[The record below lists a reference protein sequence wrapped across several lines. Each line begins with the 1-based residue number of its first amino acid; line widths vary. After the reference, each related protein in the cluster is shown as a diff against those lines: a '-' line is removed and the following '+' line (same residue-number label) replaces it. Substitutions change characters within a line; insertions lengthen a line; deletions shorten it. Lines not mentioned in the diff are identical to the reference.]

1 MASKQVSLSVND
13 IPIELDF
20 FVHDFIDHT
29 VGGILAGLQDTGEIE
44 TLELSIEG
52 DEVTINLNNAIV
64 PIKAFV
70 TKIIRNTIAGM
81 ISTLKGVNE
90 INKVNI
96 VIRK

>member
-13 IPIELDF
+13 IPIELDY

-64 PIKAFV
+64 PIKPFV
-70 TKIIRNTIAGM
+70 TKIIRNTVTGM
-81 ISTLKGVNE
+81 ISPLKGVTDMNRVD
-90 INKVNI
+90 ISIK
-96 VIRK
+96 R

>member
-1 MASKQVSLSVND
+1 MASKQVSLSVNN
-13 IPIELDF
+13 IPIELDY

-29 VGGILAGLQDTGEIE
+29 VGGIIAGLQDTGEIK

-52 DEVTINLNNAIV
+52 DEVTINLNNAVV
-64 PIKAFV
+64 PIKSFV
-70 TKIIRNTIAGM
+70 TKIIRSTIAGM